1 MTDPTAAGPGAT
13 SVAGAAGVAGAMADA
28 GGSRGSVRPARAA
41 GGSTRVVRTS
51 RPVPLGAVLGVFR
64 RGAGDPTSH
73 RDAAG
78 WWFAWRTPDGP
89 VTLRL
94 SAQPTASEVTADAW
108 GPGAA
113 WALEQVPALLG
124 EHDDPTG
131 FAPHHSQVAQAW
143 RAHGGWRVPR
153 SGLVLQALVP
163 SVIEQKVTGQE
174 AFAGYRRLVR
184 RFGEPAPGPGRE
196 LRLVVPPDATGWA
209 GIPSWEWL
217 AAGVDPQRSRTVV
230 RAVRH
235 AGRLEECADL
245 PTDAARARLRALP
258 GIGRWTWAEVAQRA
272 LGLPDEVSFGDY
284 HVAKDIGWALTGTPV
299 DDDGLAELLEPYA
312 GHRYRVQR
320 LLELSGAFRP
330 RRGPR
335 MAPRTH
341 LPVRGR

>member
-1 MTDPTAAGPGAT
+1 MSHHSPD
-13 SVAGAAGVAGAMADA
+13 GAAAQ
-28 GGSRGSVRPARAA
+28 
-41 GGSTRVVRTS
+41 TRVVRAS
-51 RPVPLGAVLGVFR
+51 RPVPLGAVLGIFR

-94 SAQPTASEVTADAW
+94 EATASVVSEVSATAW
-108 GPGAA
+108 GSGAA
-113 WALEQVPALLG
+113 WMLERVPDLLG
-124 EHDDPTG
+124 ERDDPTG
-131 FAPHHSQVAQAW
+131 FEAHHPQVADAW
-143 RAHGGWRVPR
+143 RAFGGWRVPR
-153 SGLVLQALVP
+153 SGLVVQALVP

-174 AFAGYRRLVR
+174 AFSGYRRLVR
-184 RFGEPAPGPGRE
+184 RFGEPAPGPGE
-196 LRLVVPPDATGWA
+196 AMRLAVPPDPAGWA
-209 GIPSWEWL
+209 RIPSWEWL

-245 PTDAARARLRALP
+245 TPADARARLLALP

-284 HVAKDIGWALTGTPV
+284 HVAKNIGWALTGVPV
-299 DDDGLAELLEPYA
+299 DDDGLAVLLEPYA

-320 LLELSGAFRP
+320 LLELTGAMRP

-335 MAPRTH
+335 MALRTH

>member
-1 MTDPTAAGPGAT
+1 MTDPPTPSAPL
-13 SVAGAAGVAGAMADA
+13 V
-28 GGSRGSVRPARAA
+28 
-41 GGSTRVVRTS
+41 RVVRTT
-51 RPVPLGAVLGVFR
+51 RPVPLGAVLSVFR

-73 RDAAG
+73 RDSAG
-78 WWFAWRTPDGP
+78 WWFAWRAPTGP

-94 SAQPTASEVTADAW
+94 EARAPVAQEVTASAW
-108 GPGAA
+108 GSGAA
-113 WALEQVPALLG
+113 WVLEQVPALLG
-124 EHDDPTG
+124 EHDDAAG
-131 FAPHHSQVAQAW
+131 FETHHRPVAEAH
-143 RAHGGWRVPR
+143 RAFAGWRVPR
-153 SGLVLQALVP
+153 SGLVVQALVA
-163 SVIEQKVTGQE
+163 SIIEQKVTGKE

-184 RFGEPAPGPGRE
+184 RFGEPAPGPVGS
-196 LRLVVPPDATGWA
+196 LRLVVPPDAAGWG

-230 RAVRH
+230 RAVGH
-235 AGRLEECADL
+235 AGRLDDAAEMPA
-245 PTDAARARLRALP
+245 DAARARVQALP
-258 GIGRWTWAEVAQRA
+258 GVGRWTWAEVAQRA

-284 HVAKDIGWALTGTPV
+284 HVAKDIGWALTGAPV

-320 LLELSGAFRP
+320 LLELAGASRQ